1 MKPASPEFFETS
13 IDNYTFESQPE
24 THEKNKLTK
33 VFKKSA
39 FGNKFLWQFPDYIGR
54 RVVNVSPDGFTV
66 ILFGNEY
73 FGTTIRN
80 DDVINILFIYEKDK
94 KSKGFTYKDIKK
106 ITLKDEIAKHDLFIN
121 GGGWISISETL
132 TLQSVDWKNKTIH
145 FKQVEFKF

>member
-1 MKPASPEFFETS
+1 MKATS
-13 IDNYTFESQPE
+13 NQNANPWQVPLEWAVNWRGISI
-24 THEKNKLTK
+24 
-33 VFKKSA
+33 VWRSSSSA